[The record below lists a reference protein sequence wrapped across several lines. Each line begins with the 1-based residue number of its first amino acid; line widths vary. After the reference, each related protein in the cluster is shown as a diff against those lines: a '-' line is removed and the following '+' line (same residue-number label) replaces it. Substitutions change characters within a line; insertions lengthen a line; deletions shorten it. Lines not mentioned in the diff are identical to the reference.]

1 MFDPTYKQLK
11 ERGFEPARLS
21 KNNRS
26 FPEYMKFQDNEI
38 LILAEYAGE
47 REYIIHRLYNRFG
60 RHYSPIEVQTLK
72 KFENINSLDELIS
85 FLIKDEELCELNP
98 PY

>member
-1 MFDPTYKQLK
+1 MFDPTYSELK
-11 ERGFEPARLS
+11 EKNFEPARLS
-21 KNNRS
+21 RNSKS
-26 FPEYMKFQDNEI
+26 FPEYMRFQANGI
-38 LILAEYAGE
+38 QILAEYLGE
-47 REYIIHRLYNRFG
+47 KEYIIHRLYNRFG
-60 RHYSPIEVQTLK
+60 RHYSPTEVQTLE

>member
-1 MFDPTYKQLK
+1 MFDPTSSEQKK
-11 ERGFEPARLS
+11 KGFEPTRLS

-26 FPEYMKFQDNEI
+26 FPEYMKYQTEDI
-38 LILAEYAGE
+38 SILAEYAGNN
-47 REYIIHRLYNRFG
+47 EYMIHRLYNRFG
-60 RHYSPIEVQTLK
+60 RHYSPTEIQTLE
-72 KFENINSLDELIS
+72 KFENICSLDSLIS